1 MFLVRKSLKHKPA
14 QKEKTINT
22 KVREAER
29 MTEVF
34 STVCEKKKRHYK
46 RRPMQYHIGCLLC
59 LENDYCF
66 APHSVQNML
75 SAGISLPQAWQ
86 NAPEG
91 LFLEA
96 SAFFIASSIME
107 ITLSSSW
114 DC

>member
-14 QKEKTINT
+14 KKEKTINT
-22 KVREAER
+22 KVSDAER

-46 RRPMQYHIGCLLC
+46 RRPMQYRIGCLLC

-66 APHSVQNML
+66 APQEGQNAL
-75 SAGISLPQAWQ
+75 AKGSCFPQAWQ
-86 NAPEG
+86 KPVADVP
-91 LFLEA
+91 EA
-96 SAFFIASSIME
+96 SSSLTASSIMA
-107 ITLSSSW
+107 ITLSSNC